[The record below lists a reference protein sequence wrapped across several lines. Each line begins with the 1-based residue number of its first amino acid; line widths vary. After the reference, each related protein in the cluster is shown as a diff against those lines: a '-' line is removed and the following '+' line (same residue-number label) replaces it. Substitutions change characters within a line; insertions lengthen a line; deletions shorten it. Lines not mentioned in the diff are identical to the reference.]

1 MNEKSSLVHNTEEVT
16 FTHNDVLC
24 GRGRAVWKHPGN
36 IVFRSF
42 IQQYTDAYANATCR
56 AGKSDIITGLV
67 QQLKKNNI
75 RMFKRDEA
83 GKWQQLGDKEMKHK
97 VSSKISV

>member
-1 MNEKSSLVHNTEEVT
+1 MERNPVIHSTDDVS

-36 IVFRSF
+36 IVFRVF
-42 IQQYTDAYANATCR
+42 IQQYSDAYANAKCR
-56 AGKSDIITGLV
+56 AEKSDILTALM
-67 QQLKKNNI
+67 QQLKESDV

-83 GKWQQLGDKEMKHK
+83 GNWQQLGDKEMKHK
-97 VSSKISV
+97 VSS